1 MENEDQTPT
10 IEIKENPHP
19 KSAYRLTMAIENAPG
34 PFGMV
39 EGSAQYDVENR
50 HACGKRNLASGTV
63 SRMTH
68 MPDLHWKP
76 DGATTYTTTVYPGLL
91 VDEDYYGNGVCRW
104 KLMGASALLR
114 ATGAETET
122 RFLPAIDIE
131 DILSEKKVTLYFWG
145 KGYPTEP
152 GAAPGDNGFPDFG
165 YKDPSK
171 FRSELRGELFTITL
185 TAKEVQP

>member
-1 MENEDQTPT
+1 MENEDEGPT
-10 IEIKENPHP
+10 IEIKEHP
-19 KSAYRLTMAIENAPG
+19 QPAQAYQLTMVIENAPG

-50 HACGKRNLASGTV
+50 HACGERNPASGTV

-76 DGATTYTTTVYPGLL
+76 VDATTYTTTVYPDLL
-91 VDEDYYGNGVCRW
+91 VNEDYYGNGVCRW

-122 RFLPAIDIE
+122 RFLPALDVE
-131 DILSEKKVTLYFWG
+131 YILAEKTVTLYFWEA
-145 KGYPTEP
+145 GYPRRRME
-152 GAAPGDNGFPDFG
+152 NYPDFG
-165 YKDPSK
+165 EPSPDK
-171 FRSELRGELFTITL
+171 FGENIRDQLFTITL

>member
-1 MENEDQTPT
+1 MGNEDEART

-19 KSAYRLTMAIENAPG
+19 GSAYRLTMVIENAPG

-50 HACGKRNLASGTV
+50 HACGKRNPASGTV

-76 DGATTYTTTVYPGLL
+76 EGATTYIATVYPDLL

-104 KLMGASALLR
+104 KLMGASAFLK
-114 ATGAETET
+114 ATGAQAET

-131 DILSEKKVTLYFWG
+131 DILAEKTVTLYFWG
-145 KGYPTEP
+145 AGRYPRSQMDDF
-152 GAAPGDNGFPDFG
+152 ADFG
-165 YKDPSK
+165 RQDITEFK
-171 FRSELRGELFTITL
+171 SEIRDQLFTITL